1 MLDWVGIDQPMKMR
15 VTSRAWDKKPM
26 VNNNWN
32 WYSEGGIFN
41 KRSLIGVGDANN
53 GRGNAS
59 EAVLPLDSLW
69 KQLDKQFDKQN
80 RVLSNKGNQQPIQ
93 VQVVLDGKVVAQSTI
108 KEFKDQSRRGVLDT
122 SWL

>member
-1 MLDWVGIDQPMKMR
+1 M
-15 VTSRAWDKKPM
+15 
-26 VNNNWN
+26 
-32 WYSEGGIFN
+32 GIFN

-53 GRGNAS
+53 GRGNNP
-59 EAVLPLDSLW
+59 EAVLTLDSLW

-80 RVLSNKGNQQPIQ
+80 RALSKGNNQQPIT

-108 KEFKDQSRRGVLDT
+108 REFKDQSRRGVLDT

>member
-1 MLDWVGIDQPMKMR
+1 M
-15 VTSRAWDKKPM
+15 
-26 VNNNWN
+26 
-32 WYSEGGIFN
+32 GIFN

-53 GRGNAS
+53 GIGNNP

-80 RVLSNKGNQQPIQ
+80 RALSNKGNNQPIT
-93 VQVVLDGKVVAQSTI
+93 VQVVLDGKVIAQSTI
-108 KEFKDQSRRGVLDT
+108 KEFKDQSRRGVLDV

>member
-1 MLDWVGIDQPMKMR
+1 M
-15 VTSRAWDKKPM
+15 
-26 VNNNWN
+26 
-32 WYSEGGIFN
+32 GIFN

-80 RVLSNKGNQQPIQ
+80 KQLSKGNNQPIQ

>member
-1 MLDWVGIDQPMKMR
+1 M
-15 VTSRAWDKKPM
+15 
-26 VNNNWN
+26 
-32 WYSEGGIFN
+32 GIFN
-41 KRSLIGVGDANN
+41 KRSLIGVGDAQNGIGNN
-53 GRGNAS
+53 P

-80 RVLSNKGNQQPIQ
+80 KQLSKGNNQPIT
-93 VQVVLDGKVVAQSTI
+93 VQVVLDGKVIAQSTI